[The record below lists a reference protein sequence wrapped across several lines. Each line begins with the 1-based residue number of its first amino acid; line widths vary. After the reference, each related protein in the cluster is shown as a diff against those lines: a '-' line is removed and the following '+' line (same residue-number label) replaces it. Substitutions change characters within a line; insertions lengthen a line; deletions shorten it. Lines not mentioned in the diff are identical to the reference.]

1 MTGMKGTKGALTAV
15 RGLVLVTCALMLVA
29 CAGGPSGS
37 SGGPIPTAPLTNTY
51 WKLMSLKGTEVNI
64 PKGEQGEP
72 HMIFRDDGKV
82 NGFSGCNRFVGEY
95 TVSGANL
102 LFDAMASTKMACTG
116 DNHEAALYEVFSQTA
131 GVFLEGKVL
140 KLLNEKGH
148 ELARFEAVALP

>member
-1 MTGMKGTKGALTAV
+1 MKGALTAF
-15 RGLVLVTCALMLVA
+15 RGACVLACALALVA
-29 CAGGPSGS
+29 CASSPSRT
-37 SGGPIPTAPLTNTY
+37 SGGPVPTAPLTNTY
-51 WKLMSLKGTEVNI
+51 WKLTALGGDEVAV
-64 PKGEQGEP
+64 PEGEQGEP

-102 LFDAMASTKMACTG
+102 LFDSMASTKMACP
-116 DNHEAALYEVFSQTA
+116 DNNYETPLYQVFSQTA

>member
-1 MTGMKGTKGALTAV
+1 MKGAPTVFRAIYLMAFAV
-15 RGLVLVTCALMLVA
+15 MLSA
-29 CAGGPSGS
+29 CAAPGPQS

-51 WKLMSLKGTEVNI
+51 WKLMSLQGTGVDV
-64 PKGEQGEP
+64 PRGAQGEP

-102 LFDAMASTKMACTG
+102 LFDSMASTRMACPDDDYETV
-116 DNHEAALYEVFSQTA
+116 LYEVFSQTA

>member
-1 MTGMKGTKGALTAV
+1 MKGTLTVFRALFLTA
-15 RGLVLVTCALMLVA
+15 CALILSA
-29 CAGGPSGS
+29 CATSGSQS
-37 SGGPIPTAPLTNTY
+37 SGGPVPTAPLTNTY
-51 WKLMSLKGTEVNI
+51 WKLMSLQGTDVGV
-64 PKGEQGEP
+64 PKGAQGEP

-102 LFDAMASTKMACTG
+102 LFDAMASTKMACVG
-116 DNHEAALYEVFSQTA
+116 ENHEMALYDVFSQTA

-148 ELARFEAVALP
+148 ELGRFEAVALP

>member
-1 MTGMKGTKGALTAV
+1 MKGSLTVCRAFFIMS
-15 RGLVLVTCALMLVA
+15 CALILSA
-29 CAGGPSGS
+29 CATSGSQS

-51 WKLMSLKGTEVNI
+51 WKLTSLDGAEVAV
-64 PKGEQGEP
+64 PEGAQGEP

-95 TVSGANL
+95 TVRGANL
-102 LFDAMASTKMACTG
+102 LFDAMASTKMACPD
-116 DNHEAALYEVFSQTA
+116 DNYEAPLYEVFSQTA

>member
-1 MTGMKGTKGALTAV
+1 MKGALTVFRAFFLM
-15 RGLVLVTCALMLVA
+15 GCALILSA
-29 CAGGPSGS
+29 CATSGSQS

-51 WKLMSLKGTEVNI
+51 WKLMSLKGTEVDV
-64 PKGEQGEP
+64 PRGAQGEP

-95 TVSGANL
+95 TVRGANL
-102 LFDAMASTKMACTG
+102 LFDSMASTKMACPDDSFETP
-116 DNHEAALYEVFSQTA
+116 LYEVFSQTA

>member
-1 MTGMKGTKGALTAV
+1 MKGMRNVRLVVAL
-15 RGLVLVTCALMLVA
+15 GCLVLLAA
-29 CAGGPSGS
+29 CASGPQSQQS
-37 SGGPIPTAPLTNTY
+37 GPIPTAPLTNTY
-51 WKLMSLKGTEVNI
+51 WKLVSLKGTGVDV
-64 PKGEQGEP
+64 PRGAQGEP

-102 LFDAMASTKMACTG
+102 LFDSMASTRMACPDDDYETV
-116 DNHEAALYEVFSQTA
+116 LYEVFSQTA